1 MDEQLPN
8 QMENIVTQIQ
18 KLSNPKQNKISVNNE
33 INKLMHT
40 FSSSTKPAI
49 KRKSLMEPKQKALS
63 YKESK

>member
-1 MDEQLPN
+1 
-8 QMENIVTQIQ
+8 MENIVTQIQ

-49 KRKSLMEPKQKALS
+49 KRKSLMEPK
-63 YKESK
+63 